1 MEKKS
6 MLDQKKVKQRK
17 IMRIMKIFMLFTFLG
32 IGASFANNS
41 YSQETFFTIEINN
54 RTIKDVFNEIEA
66 SSEYIFFYLDK
77 SLDLNRKVSVKVK
90 NQQINAVLDQVF
102 DGTDNQYHIS
112 DRQIIISKENRTVA
126 PSPAVQQQKDS
137 RTITGTIS
145 DDLGPV
151 AGANIVIKG
160 TTMGVISDM
169 EGHFILEKV
178 PENATVIIS
187 YIGYIT
193 EEIVITNQTHL
204 NVMLR
209 EDAIGV
215 EEVVVVGYGIQ
226 KKVNLTGAVAAVSGD
241 EIASKP
247 SANALSSMQGVLP
260 GVSVLRSSG
269 RPGGEMDSETN
280 GLQIRGMSS
289 AGKANALVLI
299 DGVEGDIALLNAN
312 DIESISVLK
321 DAAAASIYGAR
332 AAAGVVLV
340 TTKKGR
346 SGERAKISYNGSFGV
361 NIPSLMPER
370 LSSWDEQKLIN
381 ISRINASVNSVT
393 GAATGNAELSAERSS
408 WIGNPNYNYRPNGS
422 RWDLFTSTN
431 WMEEGLDNYGT
442 QQDHSVSVSGG
453 GEKTRYYISGGF
465 FAKEG
470 ILKYGPDGN
479 KRTNL
484 RISLDTELNKYVS
497 VDLLAIYQQNFV
509 EQSSYGSNN
518 ILSLLYSNR
527 GRQPI
532 YQPEEDTK
540 YNANPYNGDLQD
552 NPIDLMKNSGFDK
565 RYTDHYTGKIGVQFK
580 NFVKGLTIDVN
591 ASRKASYYRQEID
604 RRRTA
609 WAGRNGD
616 GERRS
621 VSPNY
626 VSKTK
631 DHAYQDK
638 IEALLNYDYKITNHS
653 FHVLLGASYEQ
664 YKKDQITARANNLL
678 SNDFFSLNFYENSE
692 AANSILSD
700 LIQPWKMASL
710 FGRLNYSFADRY
722 LLEAN
727 FRYDGSSR
735 LDPDQRWDIFPSF
748 SAGWR
753 VSEEAWFES
762 MREYVGNFKVRASWG
777 QLGNSSALDGYFPY
791 LGLLTN
797 KNNTTS
803 TGTVINLLGNP
814 AYWQAT
820 MASKDITWEIIEST
834 NIGIDLGLLRNR
846 LNLTA
851 DYYWK
856 RNKNMMAEMQ
866 VGHIIGVGVPA
877 QNIGELKTWGWE
889 ISANWNDK
897 IGEVSYQVG
906 FNISDSQ
913 NELVKYDG
921 ASVVKEGL
929 VNRLEGYPL
938 NSVWGYKT
946 DGYWSSR
953 QEYLDYKAANP
964 GYESFNDNMVTGGDV
979 KYVSQGKADH
989 TIGAGN
995 ATPEDSGDLV
1005 YLGTTTPRYLYG
1017 INLGAQWR
1025 GFDFSVF
1032 FQGVGKRSFLI
1043 RTNTIA
1049 PFAESQLMPWT
1060 IHMDYWTE
1068 NNQNAMFPR
1077 IINQNTYNYKP
1088 SDKWVQDGSY
1098 IRLKNL
1104 QVGYTIPIS
1113 KKYIEN
1119 LRVYIAGT
1127 DLWEHTDVLDVFD
1140 PEAGNDT
1147 QRAYYPFFRTWTTG
1161 VNITF

>member
-1 MEKKS
+1 
-6 MLDQKKVKQRK
+6 MLDQKKIKQRK

-32 IGASFANNS
+32 IGASFASNS
-41 YSQETFFTIEINN
+41 YSQETFFTIEVNN

-90 NQQINAVLDQVF
+90 NQQINAVLDQIF

-112 DRQIIISKENRTVA
+112 DRQIIISRENRAVA
-126 PSPAVQQQKDS
+126 PPPAVQQQKDS

-151 AGANIVIKG
+151 AGANIVVKG

-169 EGHFILEKV
+169 EGHFVLDKV
-178 PENATVIIS
+178 PENSTIMIS

-209 EDAIGV
+209 EDAIGM

-226 KKVNLTGAVAAVSGD
+226 KKVNLTGAVAAVDGS

-260 GVSVLRSSG
+260 GVSIIRSGG
-269 RPGGEMDSETN
+269 RPGDEMDSDTK
-280 GLQIRGMSS
+280 GIQIRGMSS

-340 TTKKGR
+340 TTKKGV
-346 SGERAKISYNGSFGV
+346 SGQRVKISYNGSFGV

-370 LSSWDEQKLIN
+370 LTAWDEQTLIN
-381 ISRINASVNSVT
+381 LSRINASVNPST
-393 GAATGNAELSAERSS
+393 GAATGSAELDAERSS
-408 WIGNPNYNYRPNGS
+408 WIGNPNYNYRPNGQ
-422 RWDLFTSTN
+422 RWDLFQSTN
-431 WMEEGLDNYGT
+431 WMDEGLDNYGT
-442 QQDHSVSVSGG
+442 QQDHSVSISGG
-453 GEKTRYYISGGF
+453 SEKTRYYLSAGF

-484 RISLDTELNKYVS
+484 RFSFDTELNKYIS
-497 VDLLAIYQQNFV
+497 VDILATYQQNFV
-509 EQSSYGSNN
+509 EQSSYESTKV
-518 ILSLLYSNR
+518 LSLLYSNR
-527 GRQPI
+527 GRQSI
-532 YQPEEDTK
+532 YQPEEDSN
-540 YNANPYNGDLQD
+540 YDVNPYNGDLQA
-552 NPIDLMKNSGFDK
+552 NPIDIMKNSGFDK
-565 RYTDHYTGKIGVQFK
+565 RYTDHYTGKMGIRFK
-580 NFVKGLTIDVN
+580 NFVKGLTIDIN
-591 ASRKASYYRQEID
+591 ASRKASYYRRD
-604 RRRTA
+604 VNKRRLN
-609 WAGRNGD
+609 WPGKD
-616 GERRS
+616 GVGQRQTTGA
-621 VSPNY
+621 NY

-631 DHAYQDK
+631 DHTYQDK
-638 IEALLNYDYKITNHS
+638 IEALLNYDYKITNHA

-692 AANSILSD
+692 ASNSVLSD
-700 LIQPWKMASL
+700 LIEPWKMASL
-710 FGRLNYSFADRY
+710 FGRLNYSYADRY

-762 MREYVGNFKVRASWG
+762 MREYVSNLKVRASWG

-797 KNNTTS
+797 KTTATS
-803 TGTVINLLGNP
+803 TTVINFVGNP
-814 AYWQAT
+814 AYWQST

-897 IGEVSYQVG
+897 VGEVSYQVG
-906 FNISDSQ
+906 LNLSDSE

-921 ASVVKEGL
+921 ASVVSEGL
-929 VNRLEGYPL
+929 VKRLEGYPL
-938 NSVWGYKT
+938 HSIWGYKT

-953 QEYLDYKAANP
+953 QEYLDYKEANP
-964 GYESFNDNMVTGGDV
+964 GYQSFNDNMVTGGDV
-979 KYVSQGKADH
+979 KYVAQGKPDH
-989 TIGAGN
+989 TIGVGD
-995 ATPEDSGDLV
+995 ATPENSGDLV
-1005 YLGTTTPRYLYG
+1005 YLGSTNPRYLYG

-1043 RTNTIA
+1043 KKETIA
-1049 PFAESQLMPWT
+1049 PFAYSYQMPWT

-1068 NNQNAMFPR
+1068 DNPNATFPR
-1077 IINQNTYNYKP
+1077 IINQNTYNYNP

-1098 IRLKNL
+1098 IRLKNI

-1113 KKYIEN
+1113 NKYIEN
-1119 LRVYIAGT
+1119 LRVYVAGT
-1127 DLWEHTDVLDVFD
+1127 DLWEHTKVMDVFD
-1140 PEAGNDT
+1140 PEVKNEVERT
-1147 QRAYYPFFRTWTTG
+1147 YYPFFRTWTTG
-1161 VNITF
+1161 VNLTF

>member
-1 MEKKS
+1 
-6 MLDQKKVKQRK
+6 
-17 IMRIMKIFMLFTFLG
+17 MKIFMLFTFLG